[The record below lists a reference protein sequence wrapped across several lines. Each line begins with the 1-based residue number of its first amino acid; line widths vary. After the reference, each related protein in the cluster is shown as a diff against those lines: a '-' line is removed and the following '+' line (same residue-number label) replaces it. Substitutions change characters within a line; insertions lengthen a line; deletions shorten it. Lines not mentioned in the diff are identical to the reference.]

1 MYDHDG
7 AGGFPSL
14 RSFRGRSVAGG
25 FKRHAGSDAAQ
36 SPVYACISAS
46 DLSTPSPDRLTCDSD
61 SMSLLLS
68 LDESGPPRPCALAD
82 SQSSHRQKDWK
93 GKEATGRR
101 GVRWTRKVKIQSER
115 EQLPIDWWEAG
126 DFGECPV
133 SVGR

>member
-61 SMSLLLS
+61 SMSPLLS
-68 LDESGPPRPCALAD
+68 LDESSKAMRFG
-82 SQSSHRQKDWK
+82 
-93 GKEATGRR
+93 GFTEARTGRR
-101 GVRWTRKVKIQSER
+101 IGKAKMRR
-115 EQLPIDWWEAG
+115 EE
-126 DFGECPV
+126 GEQDGPEM
-133 SVGR
+133 